1 VVSLAPDAVLAE
13 RGVRLGLRA
22 TDKHD
27 AIDQCGRVL
36 VELGAVEEPYRTAMH
51 ERETSVSTY
60 VGEEVAIPHGT
71 DASRQ
76 HVLRTA
82 LAFLQFPDGVDWDG
96 NRVTLCIAIAAD
108 GNQHVKLLASLATI
122 LLAPGQA
129 DRLRTATDVATVLQ
143 LLNTPDD
150 ASEDPPEDAAEDA
163 PQDSTDE
170 EISA

>member
-1 VVSLAPDAVLAE
+1 MLTAE
-13 RGVRLGLRA
+13 GVRLGLRA

-27 AIDQCGRVL
+27 AISQCGRVL
-36 VELGAVEEPYRTAMH
+36 GELGAVEEPYQAAMH
-51 ERETSVSTY
+51 EREKSVSTY

-71 DASRQ
+71 DESRR

-129 DRLRTATDVATVLQ
+129 DRLRTATDVDTVLE
-143 LLNTPDD
+143 LLH
-150 ASEDPPEDAAEDA
+150 
-163 PQDSTDE
+163 STDE